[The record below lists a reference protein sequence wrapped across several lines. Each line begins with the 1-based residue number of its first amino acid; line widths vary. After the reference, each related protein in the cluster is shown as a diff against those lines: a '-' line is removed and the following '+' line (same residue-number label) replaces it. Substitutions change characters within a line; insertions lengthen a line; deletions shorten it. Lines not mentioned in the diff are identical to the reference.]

1 MGTGCSRDACSVQYS
16 HCDESGC
23 KEAFEVVD
31 EGLPDDIHDYF
42 ERGFARSHK
51 VQPGGREDHSEDF
64 EEELHHAK
72 MSLRLASLLPGQST
86 SQPRPLQFFDEE
98 LVDGV
103 HPARILTGEG
113 AFPPGRAWCDVV
125 LSESEVDMNVESMLL
140 PPRGGSLD
148 LLARS
153 QKPTRV
159 VLRCNGEEFAS
170 FTPGPSFKLFTFSC
184 PSEVHVRSIEVVL
197 EDCEASLQLGP
208 SHGLRFAG
216 KEVGLALSVHGRP
229 VIEDVKDVED
239 LAAFTSALTLQAAQ
253 LGCLQPLPRGLSFRA
268 EKAVCFVAF
277 GCTGAEDIDVYLN
290 GLTLPCVTG
299 LRLGCGARERRM
311 YRYVVVPVS
320 CEIRSVVIRL
330 HLRGRPGAGVIIDRS
345 FGVRVVG
352 HDALSS
358 TVFVDA
364 KTFVMTPHKEGMSSE
379 ETGSVQAGCWM
390 WDGFYYMLAYRRTS
404 KRHSSTEGSKALRSF
419 PVIPED

>member
-1 MGTGCSRDACSVQYS
+1 VSRNRQAMGTGCSRDACSVQYS

-184 PSEVHVRSIEVVL
+184 PSEVHVRSIEVGL
-197 EDCEASLQLGP
+197 ED
-208 SHGLRFAG
+208 
-216 KEVGLALSVHGRP
+216 
-229 VIEDVKDVED
+229 
-239 LAAFTSALTLQAAQ
+239 
-253 LGCLQPLPRGLSFRA
+253 
-268 EKAVCFVAF
+268 
-277 GCTGAEDIDVYLN
+277 
-290 GLTLPCVTG
+290 
-299 LRLGCGARERRM
+299 
-311 YRYVVVPVS
+311 
-320 CEIRSVVIRL
+320 
-330 HLRGRPGAGVIIDRS
+330 
-345 FGVRVVG
+345 
-352 HDALSS
+352 
-358 TVFVDA
+358 
-364 KTFVMTPHKEGMSSE
+364 
-379 ETGSVQAGCWM
+379 
-390 WDGFYYMLAYRRTS
+390 
-404 KRHSSTEGSKALRSF
+404 
-419 PVIPED
+419 